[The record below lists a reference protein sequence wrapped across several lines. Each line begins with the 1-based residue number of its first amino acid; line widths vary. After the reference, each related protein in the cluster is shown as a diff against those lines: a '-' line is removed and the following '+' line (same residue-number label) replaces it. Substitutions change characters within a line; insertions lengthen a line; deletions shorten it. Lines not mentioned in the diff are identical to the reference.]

1 MNVIKHAKNIH
12 EIQLNGNKNKIAM
25 LSDIHWDNPKC
36 DWKLLKKHLDYCVSE
51 NIPIM
56 FNGDFFCLMQ
66 GKGDRRGNK
75 SDIRPEHN
83 NAKYLD
89 SIVETAVEWFSP
101 YAHLMTVVGYGN
113 HECYR
118 PDTEVLTSNG
128 WKNIQEVT
136 LDDLVAVFDDKSIYF
151 EKPNALVS
159 KHADKLVHIEGSYT
173 KQVVSGKHAVMYND
187 MRKVNAED
195 IAEMH
200 DVDFPNKRIFNNELA
215 YFDNELIELITCI
228 VMDATIVDHSK
239 YNPKDR
245 KKRIQFKI
253 SKPEKIEYI
262 KSVLERC
269 NIPYTFKEATKSG
282 LNKLQPYY
290 IRIYGDYA
298 RDLYDKLEGIK
309 QLPKWFIDIHG
320 ENFKCFLHALEK
332 TDGHKANSNTM
343 EWTTTNKS
351 DADLVQM
358 ICVLNGWNCTFKE
371 KINGSGFSNGKLQY
385 HVRISEGIVK
395 NRKATILHEEYSG
408 EVFCLNMPSGCF
420 ITRIDGKVAFSGNT
434 AIIKWQETDILQRF
448 VDLLNYKN
456 KTNVYTGG
464 YGGWIIVSS
473 SLHGT
478 SRTSIKIKYFHG
490 SGGGGV
496 VTKGALNL
504 TRALEMYEGFDVF
517 TMGHI
522 HENSC
527 RNDVRDTIEH
537 TAKIGHRHALKD
549 IHLMLTGT
557 YKEEYEDG
565 SKGWHVERGAPP
577 KHVGGRILTIDYRHL
592 KVDGDRKVIKQLDSI
607 KFPL

>member
-12 EIQLNGNKNKIAM
+12 EIRLEGCKARVAM

-36 DWKLLKKHLDYCVSE
+36 DWDLLKKHLDYCVSE

-113 HECYR
+113 HE
-118 PDTEVLTSNG
+118 TS
-128 WKNIQEVT
+128 
-136 LDDLVAVFDDKSIYF
+136 
-151 EKPNALVS
+151 
-159 KHADKLVHIEGSYT
+159 
-173 KQVVSGKHAVMYND
+173 
-187 MRKVNAED
+187 
-195 IAEMH
+195 
-200 DVDFPNKRIFNNELA
+200 
-215 YFDNELIELITCI
+215 
-228 VMDATIVDHSK
+228 
-239 YNPKDR
+239 
-245 KKRIQFKI
+245 
-253 SKPEKIEYI
+253 
-262 KSVLERC
+262 
-269 NIPYTFKEATKSG
+269 
-282 LNKLQPYY
+282 
-290 IRIYGDYA
+290 
-298 RDLYDKLEGIK
+298 
-309 QLPKWFIDIHG
+309 
-320 ENFKCFLHALEK
+320 
-332 TDGHKANSNTM
+332 
-343 EWTTTNKS
+343 
-351 DADLVQM
+351 
-358 ICVLNGWNCTFKE
+358 
-371 KINGSGFSNGKLQY
+371 
-385 HVRISEGIVK
+385 
-395 NRKATILHEEYSG
+395 
-408 EVFCLNMPSGCF
+408 
-420 ITRIDGKVAFSGNT
+420 
-434 AIIKWQETDILQRF
+434 IIKWQETDVLQRF

-456 KTNVYTGG
+456 NTNVYTGG
-464 YGGWIIVSS
+464 YGGWIVVRS
-473 SLHGT
+473 SLAGT
-478 SRTSIKIKYFHG
+478 SRSCIRIKYFHG

-537 TAKIGHRHALKD
+537 SAKVGYRNVLKD

-577 KHVGGRILTIDYRHL
+577 KPVGGRILTIDYKHIR
-592 KVDGDRKVIKQLDSI
+592 VDGDKKVLKQVDSH